1 MTREPEATD
10 ASFITPEVQALA
22 DAVRGGVEP
31 EGVERALTAFREAGS
46 AAEGAASRRRR
57 SRGRRRDDWRPA
69 RRRFP
74 ALVSWKA
81 ALGAA
86 LATVTLGGL
95 AVAAVPGGLPDP
107 FSPAESPAK
116 SPTST
121 PGVVAPRTPGDTSGS
136 TVPSPSSP
144 APPPSAHDPGSR
156 SHAAL
161 CHAWSQG
168 AEKHEGAAFRRLVD
182 AAGGEGA
189 VAGYCAALS
198 GKDKGVPSAPGKSA
212 GTAAPGQPGQSGI
225 PPAVS
230 PPAASPSRGK
240 GAEHSQNTG
249 TQNTG
254 TQDTGKDGS

>member
-1 MTREPEATD
+1 MKREPEATD

-31 EGVERALTAFREAGS
+31 EGVERALTAFREACS
-46 AAEGAASRRRR
+46 AAEGAVPRRGR
-57 SRGRRRDDWRPA
+57 SRRRRDDWRPA

-86 LATVTLGGL
+86 LATATLGGL

-107 FSPAESPAK
+107 FRPAEGPAK
-116 SPTST
+116 NSTST
-121 PGVVAPRTPGDTSGS
+121 PGVDAPRTPGGTPGA

-189 VAGYCAALS
+189 VDGYCAALS
-198 GKDKGVPSAPGKSA
+198 GADADAPSAPGKPA
-212 GTAAPGQPGQSGI
+212 GTAAPGQPGQPRN

-230 PPAASPSRGK
+230 PPAASPSRGRS
-240 GAEHSQNTG
+240 AEH
-249 TQNTG
+249 